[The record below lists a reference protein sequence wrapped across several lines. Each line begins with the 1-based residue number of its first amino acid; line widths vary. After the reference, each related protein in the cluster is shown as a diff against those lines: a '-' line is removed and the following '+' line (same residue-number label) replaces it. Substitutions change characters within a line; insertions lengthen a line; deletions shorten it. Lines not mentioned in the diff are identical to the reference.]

1 MKLISVS
8 NLVSF
13 VIKTCTKLNIDESH
27 ALKHSM
33 DVFYNSHS
41 IFEHEMNKYTF
52 NDNELI
58 RCKNIMNTCSI
69 LHDMCDNKYIDEEEG
84 WCYIHEFLEP
94 QMNSHDIDI
103 SKKII
108 LNMSYSKVKKNGYPD
123 VFHNPNDLFIYHI
136 VREGDLLASYDFE
149 RCMIYGMYKRDLKY
163 DNCFNESLYLF
174 NKRMFQYIKMN
185 LFVHEYSKSQA
196 EILHI
201 DAEKRIM
208 NLKKYLL

>member
-8 NLVSF
+8 NLVRF

-41 IFEHEMNKYTF
+41 IFENEKNKYTF

-69 LHDMCDNKYIDEEEG
+69 LHDMCDNKYINEEVG
-84 WCYIHEFLEP
+84 WNFIYEFLKP
-94 QMNSHDIDI
+94 QMDTHDIDI

-108 LNMSYSKVKKNGYPD
+108 MTMSYSKVKKNGYPD
-123 VFHNPNDLFIYHI
+123 VFTNPNDLFIYHI

-149 RCMIYGMYKRDLKY
+149 RCMIYGIYKRDLEY
-163 DNCFNESLYLF
+163 DECFQEAQKLFES
-174 NKRMFQYIKMN
+174 RMFQYINMD

-196 EILHI
+196 EILHK

-208 NLKKYLL
+208 NLKKFLL